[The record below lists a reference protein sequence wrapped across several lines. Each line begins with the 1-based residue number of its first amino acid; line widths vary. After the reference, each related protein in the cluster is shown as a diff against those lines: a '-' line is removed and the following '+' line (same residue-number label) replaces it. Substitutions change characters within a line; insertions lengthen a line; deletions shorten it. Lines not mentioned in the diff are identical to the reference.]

1 MFPAYRRLKKALEE
15 AEDRLSSLE
24 QVKQSLDDEM
34 LVLKLTSQ
42 GEITSANGN
51 FLAEMQYS
59 AGAVERKLLFGL
71 VPDYAQDTNHF
82 KLMKRAIQGGEHWAG
97 ALQLKRGNGQ
107 EAWLRAIVQPI
118 RDKHGQVTYVSLYA
132 NDLTRTIETS
142 REREN
147 LIEALQRSTAVVE
160 FDLQGN
166 VLNANERF
174 LQAMGYSLADLKGKH
189 HRVFCETAEHTSP
202 QYERFWD
209 KLRRGEFIADR
220 FKRIDSHGRVVW
232 LEATYNPISDAHG
245 RLYKIVKFAT
255 VITDQV
261 NREIAVSHAAEIAFT
276 TSQHTDDSAR
286 RGSVV
291 IQETVDVIQG
301 LAVQMAAAVEGIA
314 ALDKQSQLVGSIV
327 KSIGGIA
334 DQTNLLALN
343 AAIEAARAGEQGRGF
358 AVVADEVRLLASR
371 TTKATEEIVDVVTQ
385 NQKLAEE
392 AVRIIEQGKQHAEQG
407 LELSAQAGSVIVEIQ
422 DGAKKVVNAVGQF
435 TNQLSS

>member
-1 MFPAYRRLKKALEE
+1 
-15 AEDRLSSLE
+15 
-24 QVKQSLDDEM
+24 
-34 LVLKLTSQ
+34 
-42 GEITSANGN
+42 
-51 FLAEMQYS
+51 
-59 AGAVERKLLFGL
+59 
-71 VPDYAQDTNHF
+71 
-82 KLMKRAIQGGEHWAG
+82 
-97 ALQLKRGNGQ
+97 
-107 EAWLRAIVQPI
+107 
-118 RDKHGQVTYVSLYA
+118 
-132 NDLTRTIETS
+132 
-142 REREN
+142 
-147 LIEALQRSTAVVE
+147 
-160 FDLQGN
+160 
-166 VLNANERF
+166 
-174 LQAMGYSLADLKGKH
+174 MGYTLDQVKGKH
-189 HRVFCETAEHTSP
+189 HRMFCEPEEYNSAEY
-202 QYERFWD
+202 QAFWE

-261 NREIAVSHAAEIAFT
+261 NREIAVSQAAEIAFT

-291 IQETVDVIQG
+291 IQETVDVIRE
-301 LAVQMAAAVEGIA
+301 LASQMAAAVEGIG
-314 ALDKQSQLVGSIV
+314 ALDRQSQVVGSIV

-371 TTKATEEIVDVVTQ
+371 TTKATEEIVDVVMQ

-407 LELSAQAGSVIVEIQ
+407 LELSAQAGTVIVEIQ

-435 TNQLSS
+435 TNQLSV

>member
-1 MFPAYRRLKKALEE
+1 MFSAYRRLKQELAQARDL
-15 AEDRLSSLE
+15 LSSLE
-24 QVKQSLDDEM
+24 QVKQSLDSEM
-34 LVLKLTSQ
+34 LVLQLSSRGDVTSVN
-42 GEITSANGN
+42 AR
-51 FLAEMQYS
+51 FLSEMQY
-59 AGAVERKLLFGL
+59 AANAVQGKVLFDL
-71 VPDYAQDTNHF
+71 VPEYARGTNHF
-82 KLMKRAIQGGEHWAG
+82 NLMKRAIQGGEHWAG
-97 ALQLKRGNGQ
+97 ALQLKRGDGN

-118 RDKHGQVTYVSLYA
+118 RDKDGQIIYVSLYA

-174 LQAMGYSLADLKGKH
+174 LQAMGYSLKDLQGKH
-189 HRVFCETAEHTSP
+189 HRMFCETAECMSP
-202 QYERFWD
+202 QYERFWE

-232 LEATYNPISDAHG
+232 LEATYNPISDTHG

-261 NREIAVSHAAEIAFT
+261 NREIAVSEAAEIAFS
-276 TSQHTDDSAR
+276 TSRHTDDSAR

-314 ALDKQSQLVGSIV
+314 ALDRQSQLVGSIV

-358 AVVADEVRLLASR
+358 AVVADEVRQLASR

-392 AVRIIEQGKQHAEQG
+392 AVRIIEQGKLHAEQG
-407 LELSAQAGSVIVEIQ
+407 LELSAQAGDVIVEIQ
-422 DGAKKVVNAVGQF
+422 DGAQKVVNAVGQF